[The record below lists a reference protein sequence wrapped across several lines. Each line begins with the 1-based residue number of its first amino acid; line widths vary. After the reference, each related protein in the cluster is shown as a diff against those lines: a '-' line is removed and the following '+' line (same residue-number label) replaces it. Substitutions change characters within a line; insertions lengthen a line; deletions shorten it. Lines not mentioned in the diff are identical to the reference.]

1 MAKKSKD
8 YQQMWIESGIDL
20 PGRHIFI
27 NDDIGE
33 EMADRL
39 ISGLHLMDGDK
50 PVTITLQT
58 YGGDVD
64 SMFAMYDAIKGFHA
78 EIVMKVSG
86 YACSAGMIIL
96 QAADSRLIAPHAY
109 AMHHVGE
116 GSLGHQHPR
125 NLEHAH
131 NLYKRQMKMMETILL
146 TKIKEK
152 HPDMTEAKFRN
163 RHDWDIFLSA
173 QETVD
178 MGLADAISY

>member
-8 YQQMWIESGIDL
+8 YQEMWIDSGIDV

-27 NDDIGE
+27 NADIDDT
-33 EMADRL
+33 MADRL

-58 YGGDVD
+58 YGGCVD
-64 SMFAMYDAIKGFHA
+64 SMFSMYDAIKGFHA
-78 EIVMKVSG
+78 EVTIKVSG
-86 YACSAGMIIL
+86 YACSAGMVIL
-96 QAADSRLIAPHAY
+96 QAADHRLVAPHAY
-109 AMHHVGE
+109 TMHHVGN
-116 GSLGHQHPR
+116 GGFGQQHPR

-131 NLYKRQMKMMETILL
+131 NLYKRQIKQMEDILL
-146 TKIKEK
+146 TRIREK
-152 HPDMTEAKFRN
+152 HPDMTETKFRN

-178 MGLADAISY
+178 MGLADAVSY